1 MDLAKV
7 KTLYNNT
14 RNAIHGS
21 EAAATSE
28 EACVYKDVLIDVKGI
43 FDRKKAEELN
53 FLYWRL

>member
-14 RNAIHGS
+14 RNKIYGS

-28 EACVYKDVLIDVKGI
+28 EARVYKDVLIDVKGI